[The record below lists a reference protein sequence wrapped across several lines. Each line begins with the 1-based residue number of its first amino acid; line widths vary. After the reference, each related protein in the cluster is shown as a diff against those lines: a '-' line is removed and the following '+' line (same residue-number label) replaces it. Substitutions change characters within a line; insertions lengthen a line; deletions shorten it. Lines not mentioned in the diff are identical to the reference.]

1 MPWNSGA
8 FTESKSIRMTAA
20 SIKQDLH
27 TGKNGNDPSPPVPSP
42 KYLHLQ
48 TTGLQL
54 QHGNKSDGNNSK
66 ENICFL

>member
-1 MPWNSGA
+1 
-8 FTESKSIRMTAA
+8 MTAA